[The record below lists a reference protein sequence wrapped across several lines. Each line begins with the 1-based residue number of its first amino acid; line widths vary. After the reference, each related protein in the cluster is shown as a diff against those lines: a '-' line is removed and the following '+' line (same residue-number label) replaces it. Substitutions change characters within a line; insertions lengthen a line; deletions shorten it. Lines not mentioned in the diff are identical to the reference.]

1 MSDVTLANDLIKEIG
16 GSRHV
21 AVMFKNAC
29 AELRRIFPHRDDP
42 ENKWTERRLRAWWNN
57 ESQTVRH
64 FQMMELYETA
74 EAVRRARDV
83 HAEYRQKT
91 ARLRQMAQLR
101 TQARD
106 CDVAS

>member
-29 AELRRIFPHRDDP
+29 AELRRLFPHRDDT
-42 ENKWTERRLRAWWNN
+42 ENKWTERRLRGWWNN

-74 EAVRRARDV
+74 EAVRRARDA

-91 ARLRQMAQLR
+91 ARLRQMAQFR
-101 TQARD
+101 APARD